1 LAQSTDTRERR
12 LFLVVIIVL
21 VVAGGALLAYLFQ
34 TGKRGRLEE
43 RVVSERIKVLEAPPE
58 TVLPEPAPSAGSGEL
73 QPAEEIKKKEEPKKP
88 TAPEKIS
95 KETPSESLPIP
106 KKPAY
111 YKPWAVHFS
120 SFSTK
125 KEAAAIKQS
134 LVKKGYNAYITE
146 TKIEGITWY
155 RVRVGFYSTK
165 EEAKKSAARFAEE
178 FKNPDAWPVTPNRS
192 EVSKYTK

>member
-21 VVAGGALLAYLFQ
+21 VLAGGALLAYLFQ

-58 TVLPEPAPSAGSGEL
+58 AVPPE
-73 QPAEEIKKKEEPKKP
+73 PAEEIKKKEEPKKP
-88 TAPEKIS
+88 TAPEKLS
-95 KETPSESLPIP
+95 KEKLSEPPPIP

-111 YKPWAVHFS
+111 YKPWAVHFA

-125 KEAAAIKQS
+125 KEAAEIKQS

-155 RVRVGFYSTK
+155 RVRVGFYG
-165 EEAKKSAARFAEE
+165 
-178 FKNPDAWPVTPNRS
+178 
-192 EVSKYTK
+192 

>member
-58 TVLPEPAPSAGSGEL
+58 AVPPE
-73 QPAEEIKKKEEPKKP
+73 PAEEIKKKEEPKKP
-88 TAPEKIS
+88 TAPEKLS
-95 KETPSESLPIP
+95 KEKPSKEKPSEPLPIP

-111 YKPWAVHFS
+111 YKPWAVHFA

-125 KEAAAIKQS
+125 KEAAEIKQS

-165 EEAKKSAARFAEE
+165 EEAKKSAARFAKE